1 MDADYTILIHATFIT
16 VAILIIIIQFTYFS
30 VNVDSLEKNIQALV
44 GRIKS
49 LEQEMY
55 GQSEELEE
63 LEETPKEE

>member
-1 MDADYTILIHATFIT
+1 MDADYTIMIHATFIT

-30 VNVDSLEKNIQALV
+30 VNIDSLEKNIQALV
-44 GRIKS
+44 GRIES

-63 LEETPKEE
+63 TPKEE